1 MCPLLISQ
9 ILNPGV
15 NILCYFLN
23 ALSVLGIFN
32 SEWTHSEHIGGGD
45 AKGNEFFSQQ
55 KKGSSLSS
63 HLEMEMPKFTFIF
76 STLCGTG
83 SYKKSY

>member
-45 AKGNEFFSQQ
+45 AKGNEFFAAEKRF
-55 KKGSSLSS
+55 KKEIHVL
-63 HLEMEMPKFTFIF
+63 LAIKIWAMC
-76 STLCGTG
+76 L
-83 SYKKSY
+83 Y

>member
-45 AKGNEFFSQQ
+45 AKGNEFFAAEKSSFFIEDL
-55 KKGSSLSS
+55 KKKIHVL
-63 HLEMEMPKFTFIF
+63 LAIKIWAMC
-76 STLCGTG
+76 L
-83 SYKKSY
+83 Y